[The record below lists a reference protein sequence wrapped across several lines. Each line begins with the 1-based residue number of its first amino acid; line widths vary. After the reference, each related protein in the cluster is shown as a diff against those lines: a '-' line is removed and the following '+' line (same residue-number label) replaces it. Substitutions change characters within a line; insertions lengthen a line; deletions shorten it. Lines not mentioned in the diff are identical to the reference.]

1 MVEIW
6 LLPVSTYSLAW
17 LLQVKDFIGTEE
29 KQDCEKAVF
38 IFRFFV
44 RDEVDEM
51 TGVKED
57 EGVRNDF
64 GVVAKAV
71 GFTKEVGIVLKA

>member
-1 MVEIW
+1 M
-6 LLPVSTYSLAW
+6 STYSLAW

-29 KQDCEKAVF
+29 KQDCENAVF

-51 TGVKED
+51 KGVKAD
-57 EGVRNDF
+57 EGVRKDF
-64 GVVAKAV
+64 GVVPKAV
-71 GFTKEVGIVLKA
+71 GLTKEVGIVLKA